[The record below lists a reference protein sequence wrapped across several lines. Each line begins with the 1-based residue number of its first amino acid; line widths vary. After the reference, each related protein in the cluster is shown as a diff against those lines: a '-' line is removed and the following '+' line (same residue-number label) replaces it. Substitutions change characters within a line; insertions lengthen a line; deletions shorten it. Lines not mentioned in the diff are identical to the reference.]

1 MSYVIT
7 ENFILNML
15 LKCVWERERERI
27 DVYEAK
33 IRRERK
39 WDDNADFNAF
49 VCL

>member
-15 LKCVWERERERI
+15 LKCVWERERI